1 MKTLIKI
8 IIPVLISI
16 CIGFNEFTAFAES
29 TGDPNID
36 SGGGGMGSGT
46 SQNFWSPGND
56 GVRITVVDSESGQP
70 KAASVDYTNIDAS
83 DIRFHFGQVSKVQYA
98 SGTPLSPS
106 TSTYNFITPSE
117 PLPAIVGDGEY
128 WSSNIDQIR
137 SYFTD
142 EQIVKRIAEHTSID
156 YDNLVSGDYK
166 LMVEPIIYVT
176 YHGQRTAMT
185 ATEAALYNQQ
195 TGGDIKRYFADLSH
209 KNLPLAMFL
218 EEDDL
223 GYRAWSGSTNS
234 RMTDSDII
242 NYLGV
247 GIVSFKEKEDEDE
260 VEVDAFDYEYR
271 VDTDVYTSVTVSGGE
286 HTPDNPVTVIFE
298 IKNKRYTVNN
308 VVYPDGDSQL
318 VWCKWHTPQ
327 TEQQVEIK
335 VTVYGGAEASETDIT
350 ANIVDLDK
358 NPPPNPTA
366 YDRNNGFTASSVP
379 RKEEKSSNSWS
390 VWSAYW
396 AENWVWVPDWTWVT
410 VVLPNGMV
418 TGYWQD
424 NGEWEDHGDWIFE
437 SKSYRV
443 SLTTEMK
450 ITPDEKNPTAS
461 GKNMKS
467 GYGINEKVTSSVSGN
482 GEHTDMQNAVTY
494 FPEFGYKTY
503 WRLLESSSGGSF
515 EFKENKYSTYGNRTH
530 FTPIWYPDGTY
541 TAYTWALDC
550 WIPAGMLSLNLTD
563 DVSIDG
569 NVYDDWHIGPTY

>member
-1 MKTLIKI
+1 MKIFIKI
-8 IIPVLISI
+8 FIPVLISI
-16 CIGFNEFTAFAES
+16 CISFRCFTVFAES

-46 SQNFWSPGND
+46 SQNFWSPSDD
-56 GVRITVVDSESGQP
+56 GVRITIVDAETGEKKSQSI
-70 KAASVDYTNIDAS
+70 DYTNKQPSNIS
-83 DIRFHFGQVSKVQYA
+83 LHFGSVCKTEYI
-98 SGTPLSPS
+98 SGSALSPQTGGYS
-106 TSTYNFITPSE
+106 YMNPSE

-142 EQIVKRIAEHTSID
+142 EQV
-156 YDNLVSGDYK
+156 VSSVAGNMGFTLEELTNGDYK
-166 LMVEPIIYVT
+166 LMVEPLIYIT
-176 YHGQRTAMT
+176 YNGTRCALT
-185 ATEAALYNQQ
+185 ATEMALYDQQ
-195 TGGDIKRYFADLSH
+195 TNGDMRRYFADLSH

-234 RMTDSDII
+234 RMTNSDII

-247 GIVSFKEKEDEDE
+247 GIVSFKEKDEE

-308 VVYPDGDSQL
+308 VVYPEGDSQL

-335 VTVYGGAEASETDIT
+335 ITVSGGAEASETDIT

-366 YDRNNGFTASSVP
+366 YDRNSGFTAVSVP

-396 AENWVWVPDWTWVT
+396 AEDWVWMPNWVWISYT
-410 VVLPNGMV
+410 LPNGMV

-424 NGEWEDHGDWIFE
+424 NGEWVDRGDWIFE
-437 SKSYRV
+437 SESYNV
-443 SLTTEMK
+443 FLSAKMK

-467 GYGINEKVTSSVSGN
+467 GYGINEKVTSSVSGS

-494 FPEFGYKTY
+494 FPEFGYETY
-503 WRLLESSSGGSF
+503 WRLLESGSGGCF
-515 EFKENKYSTYGNRTH
+515 EFKENKYSTYNNRTH
-530 FTPIWYPDGTY
+530 FTPIWYPDVTY

-550 WIPAGMLSLNLTD
+550 WTPAGMLSLNLTD

>member
-1 MKTLIKI
+1 MKIFIRL
-8 IIPVLISI
+8 IIPILISV
-16 CIGFNEFTAFAES
+16 CMGFNELTVFAES

-46 SQNFWSPGND
+46 SQNFWSPSDD
-56 GVRITVVDSESGQP
+56 GVRITVVDAETGEKKSQSI
-70 KAASVDYTNIDAS
+70 DYTNKQPSNIS
-83 DIRFHFGQVSKVQYA
+83 LHFGNVCKTEYI
-98 SGTPLSPS
+98 GGKTLSPQTGGYS
-106 TSTYNFITPSE
+106 YMNPSE

-142 EQIVKRIAEHTSID
+142 EQVVSSIAGHMGFTLDELT
-156 YDNLVSGDYK
+156 SGDYK
-166 LMVEPIIYVT
+166 LMIEPVIYIT
-176 YHGQRTAMT
+176 YNGTRCALT
-185 ATEAALYNQQ
+185 ATEMALYNQQ
-195 TGGDIKRYFADLSH
+195 TNGDMKRYFADLSH

-247 GIVSFKEKEDEDE
+247 GIVSFKEKEDE

-271 VDTDVYTSVTVSGGE
+271 VDTDVYTSITVSGGE
-286 HTPDNPVTVIFE
+286 HTHDNPVTVIFE

-379 RKEEKSSNSWS
+379 QKEEKSSNSWS

-396 AENWVWVPDWTWVT
+396 AENWVWTPNWSWVT
-410 VVLPNGMV
+410 VVLPNGKV

-424 NGEWEDHGDWIFE
+424 NGRWEDRGDWIFE

-443 SLTTEMK
+443 SLSAEMK

-494 FPEFGYKTY
+494 FPEFGYETY

-515 EFKENKYSTYGNRTH
+515 EFKENKYSTYNNRTH
-530 FTPIWYPDGTY
+530 FTPLWYPDGTY

-550 WIPAGMLSLNLTD
+550 WTPAGMLSLNLTD